1 MVQRDADNTERGPD
15 PGDYVI
21 EFTSATAGD
30 IAPAGVFTID
40 RNGDTVTSDET
51 TDAVVSFQDN
61 ADTICVAESGNC
73 SLTDVNAATQPV
85 TFTENGSNTGVF
97 INWDEALKTNI
108 IIHEDAKRGTQ
119 AVFNYDGTE
128 YGVLHMPQFGTIAF
142 DEDGVGGEW
151 NSGEVVTVSIF
162 DPDMNY
168 DTRSEDGLFVKDS
181 TSIVPAIKIGSPIT
195 LKTVSTIDNHRHNTN
210 SC

>member
-1 MVQRDADNTERGPD
+1 MTFDKDIYGLKHEVGLTITDWNLNIDPTDEDSWTFGTSPSNATVYYQLFDENGARDAEATNGDT
-15 PGDYVI
+15 PGDYVYQY
-21 EFTSATAGD
+21 TTADVGD

-40 RNGDTVTSDET
+40 RNGETVTADET

-85 TFTENGSNTGVF
+85 TFVENGSNTGVF

-108 IIHEDAKRGTQ
+108 IINEDAKRGTQ
-119 AVFNYDGTE
+119 AVFNYDGIE
-128 YGVLHMPQFGTIAF
+128 YGVLHQPQFGTIAF

-151 NSGEVVTVSIF
+151 NSGEVV
-162 DPDMNY
+162 
-168 DTRSEDGLFVKDS
+168 
-181 TSIVPAIKIGSPIT
+181 
-195 LKTVSTIDNHRHNTN
+195 
-210 SC
+210 